1 MAVYEDR
8 AKLLWSLAGS
18 GLGTAISAAGNSGGY
33 GDTPPAPFPSSAISC
48 GMCADIQLLI
58 NVGGVTSTPTFK
70 VQVGYYDSQGHLF
83 QPTGLATAN
92 ITAAGQTILNA
103 GSRGGA
109 AGTYFIFTEFM
120 QVSWTCSGGSVT
132 GVQIELWGR

>member
-18 GLGTAISAAGNSGGY
+18 VTGVTISGPGNSGAF
-33 GDTPPAPFPSSAISC
+33 GDIPPAPFPSSAISC
-48 GMCADIQLLI
+48 GMVADVQLLI
-58 NVGGVTSTPTFK
+58 TVGGITSTPTFK
-70 VQVGYYDSQGHLF
+70 VQIGYFDSKGNLF
-83 QPTGLATAN
+83 QPTGLLTAA
-92 ITAAGQTILNA
+92 ITAAGQTVLNA

-109 AGTYFIFTEFM
+109 AGTYFIFPEFM

-132 GVQIELWGR
+132 GTEIQLWGR

>member
-8 AKLLWSLAGS
+8 AKLLWSLSGS
-18 GLGTAISAAGNSGGY
+18 GQSSTISGAGNSGGF

-48 GMCADIQLLI
+48 GLVADVQLLI
-58 NVGGVTSTPTFK
+58 TVGGITSTPTFK
-70 VQVGYYDSQGHLF
+70 VQLGYFDSKGNLF
-83 QPTGLATAN
+83 QPAGLLTAA

-109 AGTYFIFTEFM
+109 AGTYFIFPEWM

-132 GVQIELWGR
+132 GVSIDLWGR

>member
-8 AKLLWSLAGS
+8 AKLLWSLSGS
-18 GLGTAISAAGNSGGY
+18 GLGTTISAAGNSGGF
-33 GDTPPAPFPSSAISC
+33 GDTAPASFPSSPITC
-48 GMCADIQLLI
+48 GLCADIQLLI
-58 NVGGVTSTPTFK
+58 NVGGVTSTPSFK
-70 VQVGYYDSQGHLF
+70 VQVGYFDSKGNLY
-83 QPTGLATAN
+83 QPTGLQTAA

-109 AGTYFIFTEFM
+109 AGTYFIFPEFL

-132 GVQIELWGR
+132 GVSIDLWGR